1 MKSICNLC
9 GNVEH
14 HQLALH
20 TTCGSGKCEGKQM
33 LPKPMSYETRQYL
46 ITQRYKWDVESDI
59 NDPDDGSWK
68 GR

>member
-20 TTCGSGKCEGKQM
+20 ATCGSGECEGMQV
-33 LPKPMSYETRQYL
+33 LLETDNEL
-46 ITQRYKWDVESDI
+46 V
-59 NDPDDGSWK
+59 NDPDDGSWV